1 MNNIKVKSRSRLGN
15 THLDHLMRIKLY
27 LNAGRTVDLHKG
39 YTMWK
44 ERKNQASKDLKSLS
58 FECINKFCV
67 RLKFCDLLYVFEFT

>member
-27 LNAGRTVDLHKG
+27 LDAGRTVDLHKG

-44 ERKNQASKDLKSLS
+44 EQKVRRRK
-58 FECINKFCV
+58 I
-67 RLKFCDLLYVFEFT
+67 